1 MQGRPPQRAGSI
13 QIWAFRGYFIIATL
27 IIHILTECDNYGTAL
42 VVSNA

>member
-27 IIHILTECDNYGTAL
+27 IIHILKECGYGTVL
-42 VVSNA
+42 ELSNA